1 MVRDE
6 LIRSG
11 ARAIAEA
18 AGCPARVLLF
28 GSRARGEA
36 APDSDVDLLVVMR
49 EVEDRFAES
58 ARLAR
63 LAGELQLPADV
74 IVVSEAQAED
84 WGAVRGTMLHDAL
97 AEGELLAQT

>member
-28 GSRARGEA
+28 GSRVRGEA

-97 AEGELLAQT
+97 VEGELLAQT

>member
-36 APDSDVDLLVVMR
+36 APDSDVDLVVMR

-97 AEGELLAQT
+97 VEGELLAQT